1 MDAVLVVIVKEGRCI
16 SFGGELSRGAIGDG
30 KACIG
35 RESSLERAGML
46 ELDKEVLNV
55 AGHAETTAFTNII
68 PCDGD
73 AGKFISGHV
82 ELYPMVLLEKVKEEV
97 ELFDANVFDPKVIHP
112 R

>member
-1 MDAVLVVIVKEGRCI
+1 M
-16 SFGGELSRGAIGDG
+16 
-30 KACIG
+30 
-35 RESSLERAGML
+35 
-46 ELDKEVLNV
+46 
-55 AGHAETTAFTNII
+55 TAFTNII

-97 ELFDANVFDPKVIHP
+97 ELFDADVFDPKVIHP